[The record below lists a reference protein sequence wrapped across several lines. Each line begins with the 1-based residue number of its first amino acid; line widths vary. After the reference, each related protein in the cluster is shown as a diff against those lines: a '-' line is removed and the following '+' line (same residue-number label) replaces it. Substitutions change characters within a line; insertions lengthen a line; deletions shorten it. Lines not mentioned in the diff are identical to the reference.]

1 MLQCC
6 VKYLGLVAIALLH
19 LVTCRY
25 MEIGSPVLDCIRIR
39 NLEHR
44 SMVFGTGYF
53 HTDDNQRY
61 VGTWDMD
68 GTPFNSAFKIERI
81 DKYKEPL
88 YFIRTI
94 NTQEYLFGGPFT
106 TTAGSRIPVFTYHK
120 YVNKSRDP
128 EGIFGFEKAKDKRGA
143 YNGAYYIKAVN
154 FEYYVIGSRSDANP
168 PVDGESFHVL
178 QMDRKYQPELTSE
191 HQFYIE
197 QC

>member
-1 MLQCC
+1 MAQFSRELFIMLQCC

-94 NTQEYLFGGPFT
+94 NTQVSHALEIYLLMLLIIFYQTSIRSICLGDRSPLRLDPGFLYSRT
-106 TTAGSRIPVFTYHK
+106 TS
-120 YVNKSRDP
+120 
-128 EGIFGFEKAKDKRGA
+128 
-143 YNGAYYIKAVN
+143 
-154 FEYYVIGSRSDANP
+154 
-168 PVDGESFHVL
+168 
-178 QMDRKYQPELTSE
+178 M
-191 HQFYIE
+191 
-197 QC
+197 